1 MVVGRA
7 AAIRRV
13 AVKRLE
19 GDRDFASNMVEERG
33 VWWKVVPGVRKD
45 NSVCVFRMVVVGGV
59 GFMIVKREL
68 REVQCF
74 VRHMVA
80 VNDVCLMI
88 VRRVLRVLRHFVK
101 RMVEGSDVYMKEVG
115 FAQKVFMEE
124 LIIVWLTV
132 VERDVWYQVVPR
144 ARVGGLIVA

>member
-1 MVVGRA
+1 MVVGHA

-33 VWWKVVPGVRKD
+33 VWWKVVLGVLKD
-45 NSVCVFRMVVVGGV
+45 SSVCAFRMVVVGGV

-68 REVQCF
+68 REVLCF
-74 VRHMVA
+74 VRHMAA
-80 VNDVCLMI
+80 VNDVSLAV
-88 VRRVLRVLRHFVK
+88 VRRVLRVLRCFVK
-101 RMVEGSDVYMKEVG
+101 RMVEGSDACMKEVG
-115 FAQKVFMEE
+115 FARKVFMEE

-132 VERDVWYQVVPR
+132 VERDVWYRVVPR
-144 ARVGGLIVA
+144 ALVGGLIVA

>member
-19 GDRDFASNMVEERG
+19 GDRDYASNMVEERG

-45 NSVCVFRMVVVGGV
+45 SSVCAFRMVVVGGV

-74 VRHMVA
+74 VRHMAA
-80 VNDVCLMI
+80 VNDVCLMV
-88 VRRVLRVLRHFVK
+88 VRRVPRVLHHFVK
-101 RMVEGSDVYMKEVG
+101 RMVEGSDVYMEVG
-115 FAQKVFMEE
+115 FARKVFMEE
-124 LIIVWLTV
+124 PIIVWLTV

-144 ARVGGLIVA
+144 ALVGGLIVA